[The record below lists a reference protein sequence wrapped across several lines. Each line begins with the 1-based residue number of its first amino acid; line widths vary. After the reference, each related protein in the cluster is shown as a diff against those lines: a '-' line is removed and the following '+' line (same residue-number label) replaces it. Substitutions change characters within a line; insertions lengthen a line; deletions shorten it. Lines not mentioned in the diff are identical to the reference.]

1 MSCPTLVKSA
11 VISALAGF
19 CLVSS
24 AQDHELTT
32 DVVVIGGGISGLSS
46 AMSVLDHGGKVVVL
60 EKLPGLGG
68 AGNYFEGAF
77 AADSDYKRR
86 NGLKEPTADQVYKDV
101 VRFYNYRINAVVLR
115 TLINESGPA
124 MDWIETKGYK
134 FQLNK
139 RGKKDRH
146 MAPDGFGAGFIKLF
160 YRDIEKKGGTILLE
174 TPAQKLIQNDKGEVI
189 GVEAKNYKGEKVVV
203 KAKAVIFQF
212 NGPQW
217 LKESR
222 AALSQPFLWVN
233 KFGQRFY
240 NEGNGRYW
248 NDNHNAMTANG
259 GVMFSIFDENM
270 KNKLIKDGPLTDF
283 NQIVIRGEPMTALNE
298 GLERGIKAGYAFK
311 ADTIEELAQEIG
323 VPIQNLVE
331 TVKDI
336 NAAADAGE
344 DKMLGRPKEFLF
356 KFSDHGPYYAM
367 RGLRAFFQTLGGI
380 RMNSKMQAM
389 DKKGN
394 VIPGLYAVG
403 MDMGGLYDTS
413 YDIKYPGFTSG
424 FGMTGG
430 LIAGRDAMRLVNE
443 SKN

>member
-1 MSCPTLVKSA
+1 
-11 VISALAGF
+11 
-19 CLVSS
+19 
-24 AQDHELTT
+24 
-32 DVVVIGGGISGLSS
+32 
-46 AMSVLDHGGKVVVL
+46 
-60 EKLPGLGG
+60 
-68 AGNYFEGAF
+68 
-77 AADSDYKRR
+77 
-86 NGLKEPTADQVYKDV
+86 
-101 VRFYNYRINAVVLR
+101 
-115 TLINESGPA
+115 
-124 MDWIETKGYK
+124 
-134 FQLNK
+134 
-139 RGKKDRH
+139 
-146 MAPDGFGAGFIKLF
+146 
-160 YRDIEKKGGTILLE
+160 
-174 TPAQKLIQNDKGEVI
+174 
-189 GVEAKNYKGEKVVV
+189 
-203 KAKAVIFQF
+203 
-212 NGPQW
+212 
-217 LKESR
+217 
-222 AALSQPFLWVN
+222 
-233 KFGQRFY
+233 
-240 NEGNGRYW
+240 
-248 NDNHNAMTANG
+248 
-259 GVMFSIFDENM
+259 M

-311 ADTIEELAQEIG
+311 ADTIEELAQKIG

>member
-203 KAKAVIFQF
+203 KAKAVILATGGFPGNQEM
-212 NGPQW
+212 
-217 LKESR
+217 LKKYVPEGWQESCFE
-222 AALSQPFLWVN
+222 APAL
-233 KFGQRFY
+233 
-240 NEGNGRYW
+240 
-248 NDNHNAMTANG
+248 
-259 GVMFSIFDENM
+259 
-270 KNKLIKDGPLTDF
+270 
-283 NQIVIRGEPMTALNE
+283 
-298 GLERGIKAGYAFK
+298 KA
-311 ADTIEELAQEIG
+311 
-323 VPIQNLVE
+323 V
-331 TVKDI
+331 
-336 NAAADAGE
+336 
-344 DKMLGRPKEFLF
+344 
-356 KFSDHGPYYAM
+356 
-367 RGLRAFFQTLGGI
+367 
-380 RMNSKMQAM
+380 QAM
-389 DKKGN
+389 ASIWPKRSELIWQVWIPLPATVLTLNMNPSSSSLTVLNGSKS
-394 VIPGLYAVG
+394 PGLH
-403 MDMGGLYDTS
+403 
-413 YDIKYPGFTSG
+413 
-424 FGMTGG
+424 
-430 LIAGRDAMRLVNE
+430 
-443 SKN
+443 

>member
-1 MSCPTLVKSA
+1 MA
-11 VISALAGF
+11 NMYDIVI
-19 CLVSS
+19 
-24 AQDHELTT
+24 
-32 DVVVIGGGISGLSS
+32 IGGGPGGYSAALYAARAGLHVAVIEKRAIGGQAIRSENIENYPGFDAGIDGLSLS
-46 AMSVLDHGGKVVVL
+46 EKMQRGAERFGAEMVTDEVRRVHLMQPVKVIEAAKQTYQAPTVILATGGF
-60 EKLPGLGG
+60 PGNQEMLKKYVPDIGKEG
-68 AGNYFEGAF
+68 MARIMLRGPGIEGRTGDGINMAKAIGADLAGMDTIAGNSPYLE
-77 AADSDYKRR
+77 Y
-86 NGLKEPTADQVYKDV
+86 EP
-101 VRFYNYRINAVVLR
+101 
-115 TLINESGPA
+115 
-124 MDWIETKGYK
+124 
-134 FQLNK
+134 
-139 RGKKDRH
+139 
-146 MAPDGFGAGFIKLF
+146 
-160 YRDIEKKGGTILLE
+160 
-174 TPAQKLIQNDKGEVI
+174 
-189 GVEAKNYKGEKVVV
+189 
-203 KAKAVIFQF
+203 VIFQF

-311 ADTIEELAQEIG
+311 ADTIEELAQKIG

-356 KFSDHGPYYAM
+356 KFSDHGPYYLCLAPYIEQSPDR
-367 RGLRAFFQTLGGI
+367 RGL
-380 RMNSKMQAM
+380 
-389 DKKGN
+389 
-394 VIPGLYAVG
+394 
-403 MDMGGLYDTS
+403 
-413 YDIKYPGFTSG
+413 
-424 FGMTGG
+424 
-430 LIAGRDAMRLVNE
+430 
-443 SKN
+443 